1 MSVLVLIEP
10 KTTANRTDQ
19 SFSIGFRGLWL
30 RAQDSRLG
38 ALGLWVFLFLNPRVF
53 SPKAV

>member
-10 KTTANRTDQ
+10 KTTANRKDQ

-38 ALGLWVFLFLNPRVF
+38 ALGLRLWGFR
-53 SPKAV
+53 A